1 MSSEDKP
8 NKLSKTQWKQLSL
21 NHWIMTQI
29 VLSIHHMVQHYFG
42 LKGRKKHLDPLM
54 DLFETMD
61 GKIRCILDG
70 LVHDDFLDRGGNLKP
85 GVTRNDCPS
94 TYDGICN
101 RILTIFY
108 NPEKEVVLSY
118 KPYDAGLKR
127 PKKLQKYIPNEDRTK
142 FIKDLTDLENFVNT
156 CLEKLRPLMDSSK
169 KYEFDN
175 CLTKIQ
181 SCKVIISSLP

>member
-8 NKLSKTQWKQLSL
+8 NKLSKKQWKQLSL
-21 NHWIMTQI
+21 DHWRMTQD
-29 VLSIHHMVQHYFG
+29 VLSIHHMIQHYFG
-42 LKGRKKHLDPLM
+42 LQGRKKHLDPLM

-61 GKIRCILDG
+61 GEIRCILDG

-85 GVTRNDCPS
+85 GLVWNDCPS

-101 RILTIFY
+101 RRLTIFY
-108 NPEKEVVLSY
+108 NPEDEMVSSY
-118 KPYDAGLKR
+118 KPYDLGLKR
-127 PKKLQKYIPNEDRTK
+127 PKRLQKYIPNEDRVK
-142 FIKDLTDLENFVNT
+142 FIKDLTDLENFVKK
-156 CLEKLRPLMDSSK
+156 CLEKMRPLMNSSK
-169 KYEFDN
+169 KYAFDN